1 MIGRCLVIQQYKVA
15 YGSYE
20 LLTMGIMECPA
31 SIISLGENGLFGLMR
46 NLLKSGRVLW
56 ILHDQT
62 LFLPEKEPI
71 SFSPCPLHTSL
82 TLRPEVSIYHCHM
95 VKIFWLTF
103 IQDHNIFFSNNAGEA
118 HVISLRQ
125 KIVHWSQKDQPGH
138 QGSTHTHTHPAGTN
152 IHLCQIAD
160 QSRPENSEL
169 YTPKGLPAHKLLEFE
184 GSSRALKTT
193 LQGPLE
199 HSTRLVIA
207 AALSFAHGPDFPFKY
222 SRQNTW

>member
-103 IQDHNIFFSNNAGEA
+103 IQDHNIFFLEQHRRSEC
-118 HVISLRQ
+118 HFI
-125 KIVHWSQKDQPGH
+125 KIENSTLVLERPTWAPGLH
-138 QGSTHTHTHPAGTN
+138 THTHTLQA
-152 IHLCQIAD
+152 QIYICAKQQTKAD
-160 QSRPENSEL
+160 Q
-169 YTPKGLPAHKLLEFE
+169 
-184 GSSRALKTT
+184 KTQSFT
-193 LQGPLE
+193 LQKAYLLTSSWSLKALAE
-199 HSTRLVIA
+199 H
-207 AALSFAHGPDFPFKY
+207 
-222 SRQNTW
+222 